1 MTSSIAVKNYRL
13 GTSYAL
19 ATAGLLAM
27 QEPFAAVA
35 AKRLSP
41 ASYVCVA
48 QSALLLS
55 IPLLTLPASSRRDFL
70 ALLRDISNIGRLVI
84 LFLIGLAGLLL
95 YNVGLSGANP
105 IVIAAVL
112 NLSPFWAA
120 LVAKLISKKPVPVSP
135 PIFFGCFLV
144 AFVGVLI
151 IAWSQIEKST
161 GGSMDDLMASARRDT
176 WVYAIPIPL
185 LFVLSGTLLNEWFA
199 KYEESAAVA
208 ANFVVSTFI
217 LIPATAI
224 IAIERGE
231 ASITQQKI
239 PAILL
244 LMIGMFTS
252 AALGRVLYQVSLTA
266 TGNDNGFVTM
276 FFLLVPALTGLIAWP
291 LSGWIPELRFFASP
305 SFFAGLMVIAIPL
318 AFFSIKSW
326 R

>member
-1 MTSSIAVKNYRL
+1 LDVATRKNYRL
-13 GTSYAL
+13 GAFYAL
-19 ATAGLLAM
+19 MTAGLLAM

-41 ASYVCVA
+41 ATYVCVA

-55 IPLLTLPASSRRDFL
+55 IPLLTFQASSRRDFL
-70 ALLRDISNIGRLVI
+70 ALLRDMSNIGRLVV
-84 LFLIGLAGLLL
+84 LFLIGLTGLLL

-120 LVAKLISKKPVPVSP
+120 LVAKLISRKAVPVSP
-135 PIFFGCFLV
+135 VIFFGCFLV

-151 IAWSQIEKST
+151 VAWSQIEKGSA
-161 GGSMDDLMASARRDT
+161 GSMQDFMASARRDT

-208 ANFVVSTFI
+208 ANFVVSTLA
-217 LIPATAI
+217 LIPTTAFI
-224 IAIERGE
+224 SIQRGE
-231 ASITQQKI
+231 ASITPEKI
-239 PAILL
+239 PAIILL
-244 LMIGMFTS
+244 TVGMVTS

-266 TGNDNGFVTM
+266 TDNDNGFVTM
-276 FFLLVPALTGLIAWP
+276 FFLLIPALTGLVAWP
-291 LSGWIPELRFFASP
+291 MSWWIPELKFFADP
-305 SFFAGLMVIAIPL
+305 SFFVGLIVIAIPL
-318 AFFSIKSW
+318 VFFSVKSW

>member
-1 MTSSIAVKNYRL
+1 M
-13 GTSYAL
+13 
-19 ATAGLLAM
+19 TAGLLAM

-48 QSALLLS
+48 QGALLLS
-55 IPLLTLPASSRRDFL
+55 IPLLTLPASSRRDFV
-70 ALLRDISNIGRLVI
+70 AIFQDISNIGRLIV
-84 LFLIGLAGLLL
+84 LFLIGLTGLLL

-120 LVAKLISKKPVPVSP
+120 LVAKIISKKPVPVSP
-135 PIFFGCFLV
+135 LVFFGCFV
-144 AFVGVLI
+144 IAFVGVLI
-151 IAWSQIEKST
+151 IAWSQIEKSG
-161 GGSMDDLMASARRDT
+161 GGSMNDLMASARRDT
-176 WVYAIPIPL
+176 WIYAIPIPF
-185 LFVLSGTLLNEWFA
+185 LFALDGTLLNEWFS

-208 ANFVVSTFI
+208 ANFVVSTLV
-217 LIPATAI
+217 LIPATALI
-224 IAIERGE
+224 SIERGE
-231 ASITQQKI
+231 ASITPEKI
-239 PAILL
+239 PAIAL
-244 LMIGMFTS
+244 LMFGMLTS
-252 AALGRVLYQVSLTA
+252 AAMGRVLYQVSLSA

-291 LSGWIPELRFFASP
+291 MSLWIPELRFFATP
-305 SFFAGLMVIAIPL
+305 GFLAGLIVIAVPL